1 MKKFIEKIK
10 PTVKVIGIIFGI
22 FILWIVFNLITN
34 KNTDRNYNLQENS
47 KINLPMM
54 ASKGMDFTEDSIKMK
69 RMPSNESNYNQ
80 SAPTLQATNTLAVE
94 KKVIKNGNLS
104 LKVDHTETAAEEI
117 NVIAKNQT
125 GEVFSTNFYE
135 RVKGQKNGSITV
147 KVPVEKFEATLIQ
160 IKAVATQVISESTTG
175 QNVTEKYSDL
185 QAQLRNKKAEE
196 QSFVKILDR
205 AGDIKDVLAVTQQIS
220 RVRGEVERLEGQIG
234 FMDSQTN
241 MSTIVIALSEDIEIT
256 PIQNNWRPWQ
266 VTKKA
271 FSDLISN
278 SQNFIDSTIQFII
291 VGVPSLIPFLLFL
304 GVIYWIG
311 KKIWRK
317 IRS

>member
-1 MKKFIEKIK
+1 MKKFIEKVK
-10 PTVKVIGIIFGI
+10 PIAKVIGIIFGV
-22 FILWIVFNLITN
+22 FVLWIVFNFFTN
-34 KNTDRNYNLQENS
+34 KNNYNLQKSSE
-47 KINLPMM
+47 INLPMM
-54 ASKGMDFTEDSIKMK
+54 ASERMDFTKDSIEMGV
-69 RMPSNESNYNQ
+69 MPDNESNYNQ
-80 SAPTLQATNTLAVE
+80 SASTPQTTNTLAVE

-104 LKVDHTETAAEEI
+104 LKVDKTETAAEEI
-117 NVIAKNQT
+117 SQIAKNQT

-135 RVKGQKNGSITV
+135 RVKGQKNGSITI
-147 KVPVEKFEATLIQ
+147 KVPVEKFESTIAQ
-160 IKAVATQVISESTTG
+160 IKSVATQVISESTTG
-175 QNVTEKYSDL
+175 RDVTEKYSDL

-220 RVRGEVERLEGQIG
+220 RVRGEIERLEGQIR
-234 FMDSQTN
+234 FMDSRTN
-241 MSTIVIALSEDIEIT
+241 MSTITIALSEDIEIT
-256 PIQNNWRPWQ
+256 PVKNNWRPWQ

-278 SQNFIDSTIQFII
+278 SQDFVDGTIKFII
-291 VGVPSLIPFLLFL
+291 VGIPSLIPFLLFL

-311 KKIWRK
+311 KKLWRK